1 MKYTEEEVMQYVEE
15 EDVRFIRLAFC
26 DVFGVQRNIAIMPSE
41 LKRAFEYGIPIDPS
55 AIGAFGMKVKADL
68 FLHPDPAT
76 FCGLPWRSESG
87 KVERMFCDISY
98 SDGRPFEADCRRILK
113 ETVKKAEEKGLRFDI
128 GPAAEFY
135 IFKADDEGESTGEP
149 YDRAGYMDTAPLDKG
164 ENIRR
169 EICTTLEEMGILP
182 EYSFHEAGPG
192 QNSIAFKYS
201 DPLTAAD
208 NAVTFRFVVESI
220 VAKNGLCADFGP
232 KPIKDAP
239 GNGLHI
245 NYSVNDRSDAELLAM
260 VNAGILDKIKE
271 MTLFLDP
278 CRESYDRL
286 GKMKAPGYI
295 SWSEENR
302 SQLIRIPKSLQ
313 SIHRAELRS
322 ADPFANPYIAL
333 ALLIEAGLYGVE
345 KGLVLPDRCD
355 IDFDSADEKELDRFE
370 RLPVSFEEA
379 KEYSKASPFIQG
391 CLPECVLKAYLD
403 KE

>member
-1 MKYTEEEVMQYVEE
+1 MKYTKEEVMQYVEE

-26 DVFGVQRNIAIMPSE
+26 DVFGVQRNVAIMPSE
-41 LKRAFEYGIPIDPS
+41 LRRAFEYGIPIDAS
-55 AIGAFGMKVKADL
+55 AIGSFGMTVKADL
-68 FLHPDPAT
+68 FLHPDPST

-98 SDGRPFEADCRRILK
+98 SDGRPFEADCRRLLK
-113 ETVKKAEEKGLRFDI
+113 ETVEKAEKKGLHFDI

-135 IFKADDEGESTGEP
+135 IFKAGEDGENTGIP
-149 YDRAGYMDTAPLDKG
+149 YDTAGYMDTAPLDKG
-164 ENIRR
+164 ENVRR

-192 QNSIAFKYS
+192 QNCIAFKYS

-208 NAVTFRFVVESI
+208 NAVTFKFVVESI

-232 KPIKDAP
+232 KPLKDAP

-245 NYSVNDRSDAELLAM
+245 NYSINDRKDYELLSM
-260 VNAGILDKIKE
+260 VNAGILEKIRE

-278 CRESYDRL
+278 CEESYKRL

-302 SQLIRIPKSLQ
+302 SQLIRIPRSMQ
-313 SIHRAELRS
+313 GVHRAELRS
-322 ADPFANPYIAL
+322 GDPQSNPYIAMS
-333 ALLIEAGLYGVE
+333 LLIEAGLYGVE
-345 KGLVLPDRCD
+345 HGLTLPEKCD
-355 IDFDSADEKELDRFE
+355 VDFDEASQKELDRFE
-370 RLPVSFEEA
+370 RLPESLEEA
-379 KEYSKASPFIQG
+379 KKLAAASSFIKEA
-391 CLPECVLKAYLD
+391 LPECVLNAYLRH
-403 KE
+403 